1 MEEGNMHFSPILIL
15 HICAGTIGCLSGFV
29 AVALLKGSRRHA
41 LAGMVF
47 VISMLTL
54 ALSGAFMA
62 LMKSQPGNVLGGTL
76 TFYLVAT
83 GWLTAKRREGNPGIL
98 DWLALILGSSLAAVE
113 VTWGLEA
120 AMSPTGLKH
129 GYSAGPYLFMGSVA
143 VLASIGDVRL
153 VVRGGIAGIQR
164 IARHLW
170 RMCFAWFIAS
180 ASIFLARQQL
190 FPAIMRK
197 TGALFLLSFLPLMLM
212 IFWLIRI
219 RFKNVSRKM
228 GIIVVTSEPGA
239 REPSLSIAM
248 KRDLPGRF

>member
-1 MEEGNMHFSPILIL
+1 MRFSPILIL

-29 AVALLKGSRRHA
+29 AVWLLKGSRRHA

-47 VISMLTL
+47 VISMLSL
-54 ALSGAFMA
+54 AASGAFLA
-62 LMKSQPGNVLGGTL
+62 VLRSQPTNVLGGAL

-83 GWLTAKRREGNPGIL
+83 AWLTARRKEGKPGIF
-98 DWLALILGSSLAAVE
+98 DWIALLVVSTLAVFEA
-113 VTWGLEA
+113 TWGLEA
-120 AMSPTGLKH
+120 ARSPTGLKF
-129 GYSAGPYLFMGSVA
+129 GYPIGPYLFIGSVA
-143 VLASIGDVRL
+143 VLATIGDVRML
-153 VVRGGIAGIQR
+153 MRGGISGTQR

-197 TGALFLLSFLPLMLM
+197 TGALFFLSFLPLMLM

-219 RFKNVSRKM
+219 RFKNVSKKM
-228 GIIVVTSEPGA
+228 GFVAPA
-239 REPSLSIAM
+239 PEPSPSSSLEL
-248 KRDLPGRF
+248 KPT